1 SGSVAAA
8 QGRGSPAAW
17 RLPRIAGARAVSRLP
32 GIAGARQHSGCPESR
47 GPGSVRGGW
56 PPTRAGS
63 EAQPWPRRSGQNG
76 ANYGWPVSVAALG
89 AAPTVVTGDSQVRR
103 TWFYCAFCFTDYL
116 PSEHDQQMGLV
127 TASRTAGCTCIGNRS
142 STYIGH
148 AAGPAGHLVLS
159 PQVRCYAVPPVG
171 VEPTLGTLLG
181 GRPLPLGYGGWV
193 IIPPPRGINS
203 WRTEFGGIVSPGGYI
218 SNSDPFHE

>member
-142 STYIGH
+142 SSYIWACSG
-148 AAGPAGHLVLS
+148 ARGASGVISAGQVLRSAPGRSRTDTGDPFRGPASSLGLRGLGNNTPAARNQLLANRIGLDCFPWGLHIQFRS
-159 PQVRCYAVPPVG
+159 VP
-171 VEPTLGTLLG
+171 
-181 GRPLPLGYGGWV
+181 
-193 IIPPPRGINS
+193 
-203 WRTEFGGIVSPGGYI
+203 
-218 SNSDPFHE
+218 